1 MKSKKP
7 SGIIRLR
14 TVMGSA
20 AMAAACL
27 ISAAPA
33 RAAEIGPSLA
43 GMWWASSY
51 NPSMKGYLVGG
62 GDIPLNDA
70 GRKKYAENQAGLKDG
85 SIVDRARKYCT
96 PDGLPR
102 SLATPYPFQITDAP
116 PGQMTWVYEQ
126 NRMIRGIAMNKP
138 LAPLSQLQILP
149 FWNGHSAG
157 HWEGDTLVIQS
168 GGFNES
174 TFADATGLPHSD
186 ELQTAERVHKIN
198 GGKQLEDA
206 VTIHDPV
213 YYTRD
218 WQARFVYDNHSGM
231 RMMEYICGEPH
242 RDISGIKGIN
252 EARTANAARARRQ

>member
-1 MKSKKP
+1 MISEKP
-7 SGIIRLR
+7 SRLR
-14 TVMGSA
+14 AFMGPAAIAAVCLLSATVV
-20 AMAAACL
+20 
-27 ISAAPA
+27 
-33 RAAEIGPSLA
+33 RAAEGGPTLT

-51 NPSMKGYLVGG
+51 NPSMKAYLVGG

-70 GRKKYAENQAGLKDG
+70 GRKKYADNQAGLKDG

-102 SLATPYPFQITDAP
+102 SLATPYPFQIIDAP

-126 NRMIRGIAMNKP
+126 NRMIRGIAMAKP
-138 LAPLSQLQILP
+138 LAPLTELQILP

-186 ELQTAERVHKIN
+186 ELQTTERVRKIN
-198 GGKQLEDA
+198 AGKQLED
-206 VTIHDPV
+206 VITIHDPV

-218 WQARFVYDNHSGM
+218 WQARFVYDNHDGM

-252 EARTANAARARRQ
+252 EARAANAARTRRQ